1 LNGTPKKR
9 KKKNGGQG
17 HRETKYGEI
26 DQRKNNKQKKK
37 GVKKK
42 QQDEAMEQRSEGL
55 QSNVVSH
62 YEKTL
67 SRWGKCVGRQVG
79 KKAKWD
85 QTLRNRYK
93 HRHLPTHST

>member
-9 KKKNGGQG
+9 KKKNGGQE

-42 QQDEAMEQRSEGL
+42 TTGRGDGAKKRGFATQRRFALRKNTQPLGKMRGQAGRKESE
-55 QSNVVSH
+55 
-62 YEKTL
+62 
-67 SRWGKCVGRQVG
+67 VGPNP
-79 KKAKWD
+79 KK
-85 QTLRNRYK
+85 
-93 HRHLPTHST
+93 